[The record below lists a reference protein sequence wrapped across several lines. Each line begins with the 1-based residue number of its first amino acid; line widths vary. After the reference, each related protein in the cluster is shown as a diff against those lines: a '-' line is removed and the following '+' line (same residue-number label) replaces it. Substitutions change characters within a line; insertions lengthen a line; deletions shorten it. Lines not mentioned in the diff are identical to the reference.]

1 MKFSVIIPTLNEEGY
16 IERCIYNVL
25 ALDPDVE
32 IIVVDGGSK
41 DNTLK
46 IAYDLGVI
54 VVDSWPGR
62 GTQFN
67 SGAERASGDV
77 LLFLHADT
85 ELPEDTFK
93 CLEVFFQNREVQIGT
108 FKIVYK
114 PHHWLLDLI
123 SFFLQFDTILT
134 KFGDQCIVVHRIFF
148 DFIGGF
154 PDWPL
159 FEDVGLFQIARKR
172 TRIQSFPR
180 RVVTSSRRFI
190 EKGVLLQLFT
200 IVWYLLLYLTGTSPE
215 ELARRYYI

>member
-1 MKFSVIIPTLNEEGY
+1 VIIPTLNEEGY
-16 IERCIYNVL
+16 IERCIHNVL

-32 IIVVDGGSK
+32 IIVADGGSK

-54 VVDSWPGR
+54 VVDSRPSR
-62 GTQFN
+62 GTQLN

-93 CLEVFFQNREVQIGT
+93 YLEELFQNREVQIGT
-108 FKIVYK
+108 FKIVYN

-123 SFFLQFDTILT
+123 SFFMRFDTIFT
-134 KFGDQCIVVHRIFF
+134 KFGDQCTVVRRIFF
-148 DFIGGF
+148 DSIGGF

-159 FEDVGLFQIARKR
+159 FEDVGIFQTARKR
-172 TRIQSFPR
+172 TRIHSFPGKAI
-180 RVVTSSRRFI
+180 TSSRRFI
-190 EKGVLLQLFT
+190 EKGALLQLLT
-200 IVWYLLLYLTGTSPE
+200 IAWYLVLYLTGTSPE
-215 ELARRYYI
+215 ELARRYNS